1 MADQIIP
8 LLIDACN
15 DARERFAR
23 RGITLDLQAPRE
35 SGEKTGVRLDVS
47 SARGLAQLLL
57 WDTGELDLT
66 VGDADTGDIFLKE
79 DREVTSKIGIAD
91 ALDTIEAYLSLS

>member
-23 RGITLDLQAPRE
+23 LGITLDLQAPRE

-57 WDTGELDLT
+57 WIQENL
-66 VGDADTGDIFLKE
+66 I
-79 DREVTSKIGIAD
+79 
-91 ALDTIEAYLSLS
+91 SLSGTRIRATSF